1 MQSRTSANY
10 AHRAAPAGPTRRELL
25 RSGVIG
31 LGVLAS
37 GTSLF
42 GCRQFDIATGS
53 SGDPP
58 LRSLIASLGPL
69 ETEPDANGLRLP
81 AGFTSRVV
89 ARSGVKPVETADYLW
104 HPAPDGGGVF
114 PAEGGG

>member
-1 MQSRTSANY
+1 MLSGASTNRKY
-10 AHRAAPAGPTRRELL
+10 RAGTEGPTRRELL
-25 RSGVIG
+25 RSGLIG

-42 GCRQFDIATGS
+42 GCRQYDIDAGS

-69 ETEPDANGLRLP
+69 ESEPDANGLRL
-81 AGFTSRVV
+81 S
-89 ARSGVKPVETADYLW
+89 LI
-104 HPAPDGGGVF
+104 HI
-114 PAEGGG
+114 